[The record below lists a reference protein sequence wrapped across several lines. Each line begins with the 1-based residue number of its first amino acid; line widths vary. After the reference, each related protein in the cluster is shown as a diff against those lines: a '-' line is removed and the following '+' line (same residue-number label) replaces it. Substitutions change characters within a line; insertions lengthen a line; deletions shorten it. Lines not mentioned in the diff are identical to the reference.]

1 MSAKLRVVTSG
12 HLTKMAVIPSHPL
25 YSRTSCYTQTSWLCV
40 LQIQSYCR
48 PKFYIGGIGIYYL
61 DLFLWTWAWPDDIY
75 ELDPYSLD
83 IYIPDVQIWT
93 SYVKAFESYRL
104 TDIQTDRHDR
114 NYIPRCFACGHKQK
128 CVQLS
133 HIEIRSVERGIC
145 SVAKSTMTEL
155 FL

>member
-83 IYIPDVQIWT
+83 IYTGCANMNFVRQGFRKLSSDRQIH
-93 SYVKAFESYRL
+93 
-104 TDIQTDRHDR
+104 TDRQTDKQPDRGFR
-114 NYIPRCFACGHKQK
+114 NYKTRRMK
-128 CVQLS
+128 VS
-133 HIEIRSVERGIC
+133 
-145 SVAKSTMTEL
+145 KSLRTVHVSIKHVI
-155 FL
+155 FLLLKLL